1 MIDHL
6 SIKDFATISDAE
18 ISFGDGLNV
27 ITGETGAGKSI
38 VIEAAYL
45 ALGGRADSSFVRHG
59 KEKATVQL
67 LASLGENETAIVR
80 EISQTGRNVCK
91 MNGELTTRT
100 AVETAARK
108 IADIHGQYDNQVLLD
123 PDRHMELVERFLMD
137 EIAPVKADFEQAY
150 SDYKATRLKLEA
162 LMAKER
168 EGRKSRDYFEH
179 VLKEIDSAKLVPGED
194 DELTD
199 RIAVLKNS
207 EKIFE
212 AAGSADELLTG
223 GDANIISMLGEAV
236 RSISS
241 IRAYSSEIDRTASG
255 LENIYYD
262 LKELAS
268 DTHSILE
275 SANMDPGEVDRAI
288 GRLDMIDNL
297 KKKYGD
303 TIEEILAFRDETD
316 EKIRVLENFDSDKAL
331 LEQELHERRLVLT
344 DRVTKLT
351 QIHRKSAALLAEA
364 IKKELLDLNFKQ
376 AELEININKAPAI
389 TSTGGDVCEILIS
402 VNPGEPPR
410 PLEKTASGGE
420 ISRIMLAIKN
430 VTASYDNIPTMIFD
444 EIDAGISGVTASVVA
459 RKLKE
464 ISKEHQII
472 CITHL
477 PQIAAAADHNYRIY
491 KDSDDQATYTHIE
504 SLSDKEKTAEIAR
517 LIGGDNITDT
527 TLASASELIESML
540 RSAQ

>member
-6 SIKDFATISDAE
+6 SIKDFATISDLE

-59 KEKATVQL
+59 KDKAVVQL
-67 LASLGENETAIVR
+67 LTSDADTETAIIR
-80 EISQTGRNVCK
+80 EISQAGRNVCK
-91 MNGELTTRT
+91 INGELTTRA
-100 AVETAARK
+100 AVETAARA

-123 PDRHMELVERFLMD
+123 PERHMEIVERFLWA
-137 EIAPVKADFEQAY
+137 ETEPVKSEFAEAY
-150 SDYKATRLKLEA
+150 SNYKETRLKLEE
-162 LMAKER
+162 LLAKER
-168 EGRKSRDYFEH
+168 EGRKSRDYYEH
-179 VLKEIDSAKLVPGED
+179 VIKEIDTAKLTPGED
-194 DELTD
+194 TELTD

-212 AAGSADELLTG
+212 AAGTADELLTG
-223 GDANIISMLGEAV
+223 GEANILSMLGEAV

-241 IRAYSSEIDRTASG
+241 IRAYSSDIDRTASG

-275 SANMDPGEVDRAI
+275 SAGMDPGDVDRAI
-288 GRLDMIDNL
+288 GRLDRIDNL
-297 KKKYGD
+297 KKKYGSS
-303 TIEEILAFRDETD
+303 IEEILAFRDETAD
-316 EKIRVLENFDSDKAL
+316 KIRLLENFDSDRVV
-331 LEQELHERRLVLT
+331 LENELHEKRIVLT

-351 QIHRKSAALLAEA
+351 AVRTKSAGLLAAA

-389 TSTGGDVCEILIS
+389 TSNGGDVCEILIS
-402 VNPGEPPR
+402 VNPGEPLR
-410 PLEKTASGGE
+410 LLEKTASGGE

-444 EIDAGISGVTASVVA
+444 EIDSGISGITASVVA

-491 KDSDDQATYTHIE
+491 KDTDDQATYTHIE
-504 SLSDKEKTAEIAR
+504 ALSEKEKTAEIAR
-517 LIGGDNITDT
+517 LIGGDNITDI
-527 TLASASELIESML
+527 TLASASELIDSMTG
-540 RSAQ
+540 

>member
-6 SIKDFATISDAE
+6 SIKDFATISDLE

-59 KEKATVQL
+59 KDKAVVQL
-67 LASLGENETAIVR
+67 LTSDADTETAIIR
-80 EISQTGRNVCK
+80 EISQAGRNVCK
-91 MNGELTTRT
+91 INGELTTRA
-100 AVETAARK
+100 AVETAARA

-123 PDRHMELVERFLMD
+123 PERHMEIVERFLWA
-137 EIAPVKADFEQAY
+137 ETEPVKSEFAEAY
-150 SDYKATRLKLEA
+150 SNYKETRLKLEE
-162 LMAKER
+162 LLAKER
-168 EGRKSRDYFEH
+168 EGRKSRDYYEH
-179 VLKEIDSAKLVPGED
+179 VIKEIDTAKLTPGED
-194 DELTD
+194 SELTD

-212 AAGSADELLTG
+212 AAGTADELLTG
-223 GDANIISMLGEAV
+223 GEANILSMLGEAV

-241 IRAYSSEIDRTASG
+241 IRAYSSDIDRTASG

-275 SANMDPGEVDRAI
+275 SAGMDPGDVDRAI
-288 GRLDMIDNL
+288 GRLDRIDNL
-297 KKKYGD
+297 KKKYGSS
-303 TIEEILAFRDETD
+303 IEEILAFRDETAD
-316 EKIRVLENFDSDKAL
+316 KIRLLENFDSDRVV
-331 LEQELHERRLVLT
+331 LENELHEKRIVLT

-351 QIHRKSAALLAEA
+351 AVRTKSAGLLAAA

-376 AELEININKAPAI
+376 AELDININKASAI
-389 TSTGGDVCEILIS
+389 TSNGGDVCEILIS
-402 VNPGEPPR
+402 VNPGEPLR
-410 PLEKTASGGE
+410 LLEKTASGGE

-444 EIDAGISGVTASVVA
+444 EIDSGISGITASVVA

-491 KDSDDQATYTHIE
+491 KDTDDQATYTHIE
-504 SLSDKEKTAEIAR
+504 ALSEKEKTAEIAR
-517 LIGGDNITDT
+517 LIGGDNITDI
-527 TLASASELIESML
+527 TLASASELIDSMTG
-540 RSAQ
+540 

>member
-6 SIKDFATISDAE
+6 SIKDFATISDLE

-59 KEKATVQL
+59 KDKAVVQL
-67 LASLGENETAIVR
+67 LTSDADTETAIIR
-80 EISQTGRNVCK
+80 EISQAGRNVCK
-91 MNGELTTRT
+91 INGELTTRA
-100 AVETAARK
+100 AVETAARA

-123 PDRHMELVERFLMD
+123 PERHMEIVERFLWA
-137 EIAPVKADFEQAY
+137 ETEPVKSEFAEAY
-150 SDYKATRLKLEA
+150 SNYKETRLKLEE
-162 LMAKER
+162 LLAKER
-168 EGRKSRDYFEH
+168 EGRKSRDYYEH
-179 VLKEIDSAKLVPGED
+179 VIKEIDTAKLTPGED
-194 DELTD
+194 SELTD

-212 AAGSADELLTG
+212 AAGTADELLTG
-223 GDANIISMLGEAV
+223 GEANILSMLGEAV

-241 IRAYSSEIDRTASG
+241 IRAYSSDIDRTASG

-275 SANMDPGEVDRAI
+275 SAGMDPGDVDRAI
-288 GRLDMIDNL
+288 GRLDRIDNL
-297 KKKYGD
+297 KKKYGSS
-303 TIEEILAFRDETD
+303 IEEILAFRDETAD
-316 EKIRVLENFDSDKAL
+316 KIRLLENFDSDRVV
-331 LEQELHERRLVLT
+331 LENELHEKRIVLT

-351 QIHRKSAALLAEA
+351 AVRTKSAGLLAAA

-389 TSTGGDVCEILIS
+389 TSNGGDVCEILIS
-402 VNPGEPPR
+402 VNPGEPLR
-410 PLEKTASGGE
+410 LLEKTASGGE

-444 EIDAGISGVTASVVA
+444 EIDSGISGITASVVA

-491 KDSDDQATYTHIE
+491 KDTDDQATYTHIE
-504 SLSDKEKTAEIAR
+504 ALSEKEKTAEIAR
-517 LIGGDNITDT
+517 LIGGDNITDI
-527 TLASASELIESML
+527 TLASASELIDSMTG
-540 RSAQ
+540 

>member
-6 SIKDFATISDAE
+6 SIKDFATISDLE

-59 KEKATVQL
+59 KDKAVVQL
-67 LASLGENETAIVR
+67 LTSDADTETAIIR
-80 EISQTGRNVCK
+80 EISQAGRNVCK
-91 MNGELTTRT
+91 INGELTTRA
-100 AVETAARK
+100 AVETAARA

-123 PDRHMELVERFLMD
+123 PERHMEIVERFLWA
-137 EIAPVKADFEQAY
+137 ETEPVKSEFAEAY
-150 SDYKATRLKLEA
+150 SNYKETRLKLEE
-162 LMAKER
+162 LLAKER
-168 EGRKSRDYFEH
+168 EGRKSRDYYEH
-179 VLKEIDSAKLVPGED
+179 VIKEIDTAKLTPGED
-194 DELTD
+194 TELTD

-212 AAGSADELLTG
+212 AAGTADELLTG
-223 GDANIISMLGEAV
+223 GEANILSMLGEAV

-241 IRAYSSEIDRTASG
+241 IRAYSSDIDRTASG

-275 SANMDPGEVDRAI
+275 SAGMDPGDVDRAI
-288 GRLDMIDNL
+288 GRLDRIDNL
-297 KKKYGD
+297 KKKYGSS
-303 TIEEILAFRDETD
+303 IEEILAFRDETAD
-316 EKIRVLENFDSDKAL
+316 KIRLLENFDSDRVV
-331 LEQELHERRLVLT
+331 LENELHEKRIVLT

-351 QIHRKSAALLAEA
+351 AVRTKSAGLLAAA

-389 TSTGGDVCEILIS
+389 TSNGGDVCEILIS
-402 VNPGEPPR
+402 VNPGEPLR

-444 EIDAGISGVTASVVA
+444 EIDSGISGITASVVA

-491 KDSDDQATYTHIE
+491 KDTDDQATYTHIE
-504 SLSDKEKTAEIAR
+504 ALSEKEKTAEIAR
-517 LIGGDNITDT
+517 LIGGDNITDI
-527 TLASASELIESML
+527 TLASASELIDSMTG
-540 RSAQ
+540 